1 MKEGKMRD
9 KGQKQQ
15 ELDIVGFFLDRWE
28 YGLGIERIREI
39 IRMVEITPLPETP
52 DFLAGIINFRGEI
65 VPIVDLRRRLGL
77 KPQEYS
83 LSTPIIISDINDHA
97 TGIIVD
103 QVSEV
108 LTVTTGEI
116 CQPSS
121 EIPLSKDLLE
131 GILRLNGRLLLLLD
145 LKKVLT
151 SDRRKIIE
159 KARKLDRTKRP
170 KEKQSEKRTG

>member
-1 MKEGKMRD
+1 MTD
-9 KGQKQQ
+9 KDERPE
-15 ELDIVGFFLDRWE
+15 ELNILGFFLDRQE

-39 IRMVEITPLPETP
+39 IRIVEITPVPETP

-77 KPQEYS
+77 KPQDYS
-83 LSTPIIISDINDHA
+83 LNTPIIISDINDCT

-103 QVSEV
+103 RVSEV
-108 LTVTTGEI
+108 LTVTTDEI

-121 EIPLSKDLLE
+121 EVPLSKDLIE
-131 GILRLNGRLLLLLD
+131 GILRVDGRLLLLLN
-145 LKKVLT
+145 LRRVLT
-151 SDRRKIIE
+151 FEREKIIE
-159 KARKLDRTKRP
+159 KARKLDKTKRL